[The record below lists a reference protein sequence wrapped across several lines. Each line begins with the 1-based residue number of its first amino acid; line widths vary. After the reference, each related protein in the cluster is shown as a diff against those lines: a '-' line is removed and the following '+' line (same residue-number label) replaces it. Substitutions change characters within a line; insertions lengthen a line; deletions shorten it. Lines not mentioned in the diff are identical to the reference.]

1 MKKIF
6 LFLTFL
12 LLFFNN
18 IKAQCD
24 KDLYENLVFEKYVCK
39 KPLPFV
45 FWNVR
50 GVLFLK

>member
-39 KPLPFV
+39 KKLY
-45 FWNVR
+45 R
-50 GVLFLK
+50 LFFGMCEGFSF